1 MIIILLIFT
10 NFALT
15 KQEQNFSFI
24 KTVMSKPSFFSRAI
38 AVVTVVAM
46 ILSLSS
52 CHNDEDKIDAIYE
65 LIGDDAVI
73 TASCDLGEF
82 AGINDDDN
90 TSIGTNLAL
99 PIQVLSRAVPI
110 VRDLLAS
117 VRGYRGLE
125 VNHAIAVS
133 YSLQVPTKDFAV
145 ILPVKD
151 EKALETS
158 LKARRFTHAD
168 HGDYQIYRRKSTDGL
183 AVVVY
188 DDLAWFVF
196 DDVEAALKQN
206 VKALIERGTASKL
219 SPWKE
224 KMLRGDGNRT
234 ACVLIKH
241 KIGNIGGEY
250 SSIELDID
258 DDDFMAEGK
267 IYDANGQETAFDKP
281 ETFRYIDQ
289 ETVAKTCG
297 NTFFSFAFAMPKS
310 VDSRRIVESVI
321 GNPDQ
326 SDAETDSLRSTLRR
340 VIDNVD
346 GTLAFSLGIQ
356 GDDLLDMADYDVDL
370 ACKMLPGKSELCLKS
385 ISNLLKEWGLYPEQ
399 SSASAVVYD
408 LGDAKIKLQTEADNY
423 LTVRMNGPQHAKE
436 APRKFDNS
444 NVIGYAT
451 IDIPRNSQ
459 IASVMEADTHLQALL
474 RITPAGFSF
483 NASGNAAAADFLLT
497 MLSLLS

>member
-1 MIIILLIFT
+1 
-10 NFALT
+10 
-15 KQEQNFSFI
+15 
-24 KTVMSKPSFFSRAI
+24 
-38 AVVTVVAM
+38 
-46 ILSLSS
+46 
-52 CHNDEDKIDAIYE
+52 
-65 LIGDDAVI
+65 
-73 TASCDLGEF
+73 
-82 AGINDDDN
+82 
-90 TSIGTNLAL
+90 
-99 PIQVLSRAVPI
+99 
-110 VRDLLAS
+110 
-117 VRGYRGLE
+117 
-125 VNHAIAVS
+125 
-133 YSLQVPTKDFAV
+133 
-145 ILPVKD
+145 
-151 EKALETS
+151 
-158 LKARRFTHAD
+158 
-168 HGDYQIYRRKSTDGL
+168 
-183 AVVVY
+183 
-188 DDLAWFVF
+188 
-196 DDVEAALKQN
+196 
-206 VKALIERGTASKL
+206 
-219 SPWKE
+219 
-224 KMLRGDGNRT
+224 
-234 ACVLIKH
+234 
-241 KIGNIGGEY
+241 
-250 SSIELDID
+250 
-258 DDDFMAEGK
+258 
-267 IYDANGQETAFDKP
+267 
-281 ETFRYIDQ
+281 
-289 ETVAKTCG
+289 
-297 NTFFSFAFAMPKS
+297 MPKS

-340 VIDNVD
+340 VIDNID